1 MRKGLLIYSLIW
13 LICVGAFWLGLGRS
27 AMGYSLLVFY
37 LILPIAGLV
46 CSDMPGTRRGL
57 GGIVISSLFIGV
69 MYMMA
74 EYLTF
79 SLLNMVT
86 NSFSHINYPHIN
98 MLIAGTVL
106 ALFGSVIGKI
116 FRIR

>member
-1 MRKGLLIYSLIW
+1 MKKGLLIYSLIW
-13 LICVGAFWLGLGRS
+13 LVTVGAFWLGMGRD

-37 LILPIAGLV
+37 LTLPIASLV
-46 CSDMPGTRRGL
+46 CADISGARSGF
-57 GGIVISSLFIGV
+57 GGIIISSLFIGV

-79 SLLNMVT
+79 SLLNMVA
-86 NSFSHINYPHIN
+86 NSFERINYPNIN
-98 MLIAGTVL
+98 MLIAGTVI
-106 ALFGSVIGKI
+106 ALFGSIVGKI